1 MLLPKKKE
9 GVTHVGKKRIIK
21 ELPQQ
26 IGGSG
31 TKSTLKKKGH
41 FKIIKKEK
49 KIIDTLTI

>member
-9 GVTHVGKKRIIK
+9 GVAYAGKKWIIK

-31 TKSTLKKKGH
+31 TKSTLKKKGR
-41 FKIIKKEK
+41 FKFIKKE